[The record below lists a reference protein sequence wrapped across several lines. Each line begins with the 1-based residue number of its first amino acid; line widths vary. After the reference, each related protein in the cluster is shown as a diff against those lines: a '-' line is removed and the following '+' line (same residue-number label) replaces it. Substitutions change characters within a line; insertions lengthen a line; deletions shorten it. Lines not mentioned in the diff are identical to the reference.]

1 MDRRVFVV
9 GAVVGAGTVAACGC
23 GGGGSAIAAAP
34 TGGVAAETSP
44 SPVSTESVA
53 PANAVPTGVVPVRV
67 DGRYR
72 TDQAQL
78 FLTPPLGVVKSGG
91 GSYWEAP
98 ARASVAGPK
107 AAFTFGTIGPTF
119 SHVDVGSGWAWKN
132 KNGDWIDTT
141 ATPQGASAHW
151 RIDANAAAG
160 AGSQFTYTVDAS
172 AGVKAAWN
180 GKRWNAYIVRGDGTG
195 RAFTSNQHASP
206 PFQTVTY
213 ADGSTATLKCT
224 AAISLEPSS
233 AYAQG
238 GAAEVSV
245 ASGRHAVLEFERPA
259 KPVQSATLTM
269 LVTQHGIGNSAL
281 NGFLVDPPL
290 NSEPALSGLAAGY
303 SRDSGIKAHADVIFS
318 HLYDDASS
326 QADWIVAAG
335 VNVYSNAQWSPDVFD
350 PAAAKDTSKL
360 PHVHQG
366 KWIKNIGTTTLVKSS
381 FAGEGFAPLAT
392 GLGALRVNIPGSKA
406 SDGDAVGYAGAG
418 GCDLAMYLPDA
429 LCGTL
434 DEIYIRYYLR
444 LGTHEPEYLAN
455 MKMFRS
461 DPSSTAHYAAHGG
474 KFGMGPS
481 HWTQYG
487 GNNNIGGGNIGWTSR
502 NAWMEFPAD
511 VGSGAMQP
519 GVHSWDMLGYNGLMG
534 SIGGLGAAMYPGFWY
549 CIESRLKLNTV
560 DLSATPF
567 TADPAKN
574 LNDAEIDIWIDGHK
588 VLAMRNFSYR
598 KLPLDYSSGP
608 GTYNNTT
615 KIGRTPIAN
624 GLLVPIRTLGV
635 TAVTLNDFNGGVLPA
650 GTDRVKFYAGL
661 VVSKKP
667 IGMMAGI

>member
-1 MDRRVFVV
+1 LDRRVFVV
-9 GAVVGAGTVAACGC
+9 GTVMGVGTVAACGC
-23 GGGGSAIAAAP
+23 GGGGSSSAAAP
-34 TGGVAAETSP
+34 SDGVTADKVL
-44 SPVSTESVA
+44 SPVSAEPVA
-53 PANAVPTGVVPVRV
+53 PSAGVPAGATPVRV

-78 FLTPPLGVVKSGG
+78 FLAPPPGVVKSGG
-91 GSYWEAP
+91 GSYWETP
-98 ARASVAGPK
+98 ARASIAGPK
-107 AAFTFGTIGPTF
+107 ASFGYGNMGPTY
-119 SHVDVGSGWAWKN
+119 SYVDVGSGWAWKN
-132 KNGDWIDTT
+132 KNGDWIDTSN
-141 ATPQGASAHW
+141 TPQGISPHW
-151 RIDANAAAG
+151 RIIANSATG
-160 AGSQFTYTVDAS
+160 ATASFTYVVDAS
-172 AGVKAAWN
+172 AGAKASWD
-180 GKRWNAYIVRGDGTG
+180 GKRWNAYVVRGNGAART
-195 RAFTSNQHASP
+195 FTSNQHASP

-213 ADGSTATLKCT
+213 TDGSTATLKCT
-224 AAISLEPSS
+224 AAISMESSS

-245 ASGRHAVLEFERPA
+245 GNGRHAVLEFERPT

-269 LVTQHGIGNSAL
+269 LVTGHISGNGNL
-281 NGFLVDPPL
+281 DGFLVDPPL
-290 NSEPALSGLAAGY
+290 NAEPPILGLAAGY
-303 SRDSGIKAHADVIFS
+303 SRDAGIKANADVIFS
-318 HLYDDASS
+318 HLYDDAST
-326 QADWIVAAG
+326 QADWIVSAG

-381 FAGEGFAPLAT
+381 FSGDGFSPLAP

-406 SDGDAVGYAGAG
+406 ADGDPVGYAGAG
-418 GCDLAMYLPDA
+418 GSDLAMYLPDA
-429 LCGTL
+429 LCGML

-444 LGTHEPEYLAN
+444 LGSHDPEYLAN

-461 DPSSTAHYAAHGG
+461 DPNSTAHYAAHGG
-474 KFGMGPS
+474 KFGIGPS

-502 NAWMEFPAD
+502 NAWLESPAD
-511 VGSGAMQP
+511 IGSGAMQP

-560 DLSATPF
+560 DLSTTPF

-574 LNDAEIDIWIDGHK
+574 LNDAEIDIWIDGRK

-608 GTYNNTT
+608 GTFNSTS
-615 KIGRTPIAN
+615 KMGRTPIAN
-624 GLLVPIRTLGV
+624 GLLVPIRNLGV

-667 IGMMAGI
+667 IGMMGGI

>member
-1 MDRRVFVV
+1 MDRRVFVA
-9 GAVVGAGTVAACGC
+9 GAVMGVGTVAACGC
-23 GGGGSAIAAAP
+23 GGGSSSAALLTDGVIADK
-34 TGGVAAETSP
+34 SS
-44 SPVSTESVA
+44 SPVATEPTT
-53 PANAVPTGVVPVRV
+53 PASAVPTGVVPVRV

-72 TDQAQL
+72 TDQSQL
-78 FLTPPLGVVKSGG
+78 FLTPPPGVVKSGG
-91 GSYWEAP
+91 GSYWETP
-98 ARASVAGPK
+98 ARASIAGPK
-107 AAFTFGTIGPTF
+107 AAFGFGAIGPTF

-151 RIDANAAAG
+151 RVAANSAAG

-172 AGVKAAWN
+172 AGVKAAWD
-180 GKRWNAYIVRGDGTG
+180 GKRWNAYVVRGDGTG
-195 RAFTSNQHASP
+195 RTFTSNQHASP

-213 ADGSTATLKCT
+213 TDGSTANLKCT
-224 AAISLEPSS
+224 SAIGLEPSS

-245 ASGRHAVLEFERPA
+245 ANGRHAVLEFERPT
-259 KPVQSATLTM
+259 KPVLSATLT
-269 LVTQHGIGNSAL
+269 LLLTQHAAGNGNL

-290 NSEPALSGLAAGY
+290 NSEPVLSGLAAGY
-303 SRDSGIKAHADVIFS
+303 SRDAGITAHADVIFS
-318 HLYDDASS
+318 HLYGDASS

-350 PAAAKDTSKL
+350 PAAPKDTSKL
-360 PHVHQG
+360 PHIHQG

-381 FAGEGFAPLAT
+381 FAGDGFAPLAS
-392 GLGALRVNIPGSKA
+392 GLGALRVNIPGSTA
-406 SDGDAVGYAGAG
+406 SDGGTVGYAGAG

-461 DPSSTAHYAAHGG
+461 ETNSTAHYAAHGG
-474 KFGMGPS
+474 KFGIGPS

-574 LNDAEIDIWIDGHK
+574 LNDAEIDIWIDGRK

-608 GTYNNTT
+608 GTFNNTT
-615 KIGRTPIAN
+615 KLGRTSIAN
-624 GLLVPIRTLGV
+624 GLLVPIRNLGV
-635 TAVTLNDFNGGVLPA
+635 TAVSLNDFNGGVLPA
-650 GTDRVKFYAGL
+650 ETDRVKFYAGL
-661 VVSKKP
+661 VVSRKP
-667 IGMMAGI
+667 IGLMAGI